1 MKLLKLVA
9 TNTEI
14 EPIQGSG
21 EEENFFT
28 IIKNHRQACIRR
40 YLRRLRKERLREKK
54 KQEER
59 WVEEEERNRNDVL
72 NMNMLGE

>member
-1 MKLLKLVA
+1 MKLLKLAA

-14 EPIQGSG
+14 EPYQEPA

-28 IIKNHRQACIRR
+28 VIKNHRQACIRR
-40 YLRRLRKERLREKK
+40 YLRRLRKERLREKR

-72 NMNMLGE
+72 NLNMLGE